1 MQDSNGLNYS
11 ILLIQIIIAIIKHS
25 VSFADTLGKKLVI
38 SYLTLKSLCWKGGK
52 INKQIRSSPKYM
64 IVI

>member
-25 VSFADTLGKKLVI
+25 VSFADTLGKKLVF

-52 INKQIRSSPKYM
+52 INK
-64 IVI
+64 